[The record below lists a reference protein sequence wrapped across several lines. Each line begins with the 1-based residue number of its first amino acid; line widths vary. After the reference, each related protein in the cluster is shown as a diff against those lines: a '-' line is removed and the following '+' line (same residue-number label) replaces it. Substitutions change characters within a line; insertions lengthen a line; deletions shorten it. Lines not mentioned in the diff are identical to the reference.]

1 MMRPPTSA
9 AICTTSTSMLASSVL
24 GFAFDNVQIQGTAA
38 EGRGVRQPFAADA
51 RDISVATEL
60 DEVVRLR
67 HASPRGPEAEPGEV
81 TFWNLENAW
90 LLARMTS
97 R

>member
-1 MMRPPTSA
+1 MRPPTSA

-24 GFAFDNVQIQGTAA
+24 GFVFDNVQIQGTAA
-38 EGRGVRQPFAADA
+38 RRTRSAAA
-51 RDISVATEL
+51 FRCRCSRHICSTEL

-81 TFWNLENAW
+81 TFWDLENAW